1 MKKVLFVYNNI
12 ILNTSPIKC
21 NVNVGDEI
29 IFLEDEVNEQFIPKY
44 FEMLFGN
51 LQVVLKYR
59 DILSTDP
66 NTEPIY
72 FCVIDILDNLSN
84 IEHIDY
90 E

>member
-1 MKKVLFVYNNI
+1 MKKVLFVYNNT

-21 NVNVGDEI
+21 NINVGDEI
-29 IFLEDEVNEQFIPKY
+29 IFLEDEVNEQFISKY
-44 FEMLFGN
+44 FDMLFGN

-59 DILSTDP
+59 DVLSTDP

>member
-29 IFLEDEVNEQFIPKY
+29 LFLEDSINEQFISKY
-44 FEMLFGN
+44 FDIIFKN
-51 LQVVLKYR
+51 LQVVTKYR
-59 DILSTDP
+59 NVLSTDP
-66 NTEPIY
+66 ESEPIY
-72 FCVIDILDNLSN
+72 FCVIDILDSISN
-84 IEHIDY
+84 IEHIEY